1 MMRFV
6 CMRQCSA
13 LRAKYMR
20 KHPQVYADAINRH
33 RSQPSPVVTADDVLR
48 LAAREDAA
56 AAPLANHK
64 APPPSL
70 PFPPRALTREAR

>member
-33 RSQPSPVVTADDVLR
+33 RSHPSSVTTDDVLR

-56 AAPLANHK
+56 AAALANHK
-64 APPPSL
+64 APPRSL
-70 PFPPRALTREAR
+70 PFPPRALTGEAK